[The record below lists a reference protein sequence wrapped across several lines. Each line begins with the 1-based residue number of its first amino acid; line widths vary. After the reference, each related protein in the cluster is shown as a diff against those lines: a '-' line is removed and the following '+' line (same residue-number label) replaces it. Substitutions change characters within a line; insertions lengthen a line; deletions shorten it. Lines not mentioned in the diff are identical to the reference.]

1 MISLIRYSATFFAA
15 VLCFIGN
22 VQASDYPSRP
32 ITLIVPFSAGGVTD
46 VIARAVGRSI
56 AAQLKQPVVID
67 NKPGVAGAMGVVE
80 LKNSK
85 PDGYKLALTP
95 ISIFRQPYIQKT
107 NYHPID
113 DVTYIATYMTYDFI
127 IAVNASSPYKS
138 LSDLINQ
145 AKTQPGNF
153 SYGTPG
159 KYAAHHITMAM
170 LSKKA
175 GIDFNHIP
183 FKGDTEAI
191 NALLAGH
198 IDSIV
203 ASNTIVPYLNSGKI
217 RALATAANQRTG
229 DFKSIPTLHDEGYGF
244 DMPSPVG
251 IAGPKNLPADIVSKL
266 DVAIRNAQQDPEFKK
281 VLANYS
287 VRSHYF
293 GPKEYREFAISS
305 FRNEARLL
313 KELNLEVLQ

>member
-1 MISLIRYSATFFAA
+1 MNTSNRFQAAMAAASLIFTAS
-15 VLCFIGN
+15 VH
-22 VQASDYPSRP
+22 ASDYPSRA

-46 VIARAVGRSI
+46 VIARAVGRSLS
-56 AAQLKQPVVID
+56 AQLKQPVVID

-80 LKNSK
+80 LKNAK

-127 IAVNASSPYKS
+127 IAVNASSPYKT
-138 LSDLINQ
+138 LSELINK
-145 AKTQPGNF
+145 AKEQPGSI

-159 KYAAHHITMAM
+159 KYAAHHISMAI
-170 LSKKA
+170 LSQKA
-175 GIDFNHIP
+175 NVELNHIP

-203 ASNTIVPYLNSGKI
+203 ASNTIVPYLNSGKF
-217 RALATAANQRTG
+217 RALATAASEKAG

-251 IAGPKNLPADIVSKL
+251 ISGPKNLPYEIVQKL
-266 DVAIRNAQQDPEFKK
+266 DAAIKNVQQDPEFKK

-287 VRSHYF
+287 VRGHYF
-293 GPKEYREFAISS
+293 GSKEYREFAVTS
-305 FRNEARLL
+305 FRNEERLL
-313 KELNLEVLQ
+313 KELKLD

>member
-1 MISLIRYSATFFAA
+1 MIRKIQLGALAITVLATGAA
-15 VLCFIGN
+15 
-22 VQASDYPSRP
+22 QASDYPNRP

-46 VIARAVGRSI
+46 VIARAMGRSI
-56 AAQLKQPVVID
+56 SAQLKQPVVIE
-67 NKPGVAGAMGVVE
+67 NKPGVAGSMGMVDM
-80 LKNSK
+80 KSAK
-85 PDGYKLALTP
+85 PDGYRLALTP

-127 IAVNASSPYKS
+127 VAVNASSPYKS
-138 LSDLINQ
+138 LADLVNQ
-145 AKTQPGNF
+145 AKSKPGSV

-170 LSKKA
+170 LSKKSGA
-175 GIDFNHIP
+175 DFNHIP
-183 FKGDTEAI
+183 FKGDTESI
-191 NALLAGH
+191 NALMAGH

-203 ASNTIVPYLNSGKI
+203 ASNTIVPYLSSGKL
-217 RALATAANQRTG
+217 RALATAANEKAG
-229 DFKSIPTLHDEGYGF
+229 DFKTIPTLHDAGYGF

-251 IAGPKNLPADIVSKL
+251 ISGPKNLPSDIVNKL
-266 DVAIRNAQQDPEFKK
+266 DTAIRNAQQDPEFQK

-293 GPKEYREFAISS
+293 GPKEYTEFAIAS
-305 FRNEARLL
+305 FRNEENLL
-313 KELNLEVLQ
+313 KMLKLD

>member
-1 MISLIRYSATFFAA
+1 MSLIRYSTAFFTAA
-15 VLCFIGN
+15 LCFVGEAK
-22 VQASDYPSRP
+22 ASDYPSRP

-46 VIARAVGRSI
+46 VIARAVGKSL

-67 NKPGVAGAMGVVE
+67 NKPGVAGSMGVVE
-80 LKNSK
+80 LKNAK

-95 ISIFRQPYIQKT
+95 VSIFRQPYIQKT

-127 IAVNASSPYKS
+127 VAVNSSSPNKS
-138 LSDLINQ
+138 LSDLVNQ
-145 AKTQPGNF
+145 AKNQPGIV

-170 LSKKA
+170 LSKKSGA
-175 GIDFNHIP
+175 DFNHIP

-203 ASNTIVPYLNSGKI
+203 ASNSIVPYLKSGKI
-217 RALATAANQRTG
+217 RALVTAANEKAG
-229 DFKSIPTLHDEGYGF
+229 DFKNIPTLHDEGYGF
-244 DMPSPVG
+244 DIPSPVG
-251 IAGPKNLPADIVSKL
+251 ISGPKNLPADIVRKL
-266 DVAIRNAQQDPEFKK
+266 DAAIKNVQQDPEFQRI
-281 VLANYS
+281 LSSYS
-287 VRSHYF
+287 VRSHYV
-293 GPKEYREFAISS
+293 GPKEYKEFAISS
-305 FRNEARLL
+305 FRNEERMLQEL
-313 KELNLEVLQ
+313 KLD